1 MKATKAVLAFS
12 NGNGN
17 GECNVPKGRKFCFYT
32 SHMRARF
39 QFDLFLSSR
48 AKHSAEITL
57 SLLAYLWSFQFFLSL
72 CTTRVAWSRANKKT
86 FLRSPRSLLEVFLV
100 TSRAFSSARNTPKLN
115 NISRTDRLPQSCRK
129 WEMLNFFRDKKRRKI
144 SRRENLS
151 SRRRRLLIERVGLLL
166 VPRVPSRY
174 ACALT
179 RRDVDGN
186 GIGNSERRIYTSIN
200 VITRRRAARHDEPG
214 RV

>member
-1 MKATKAVLAFS
+1 
-12 NGNGN
+12 
-17 GECNVPKGRKFCFYT
+17 
-32 SHMRARF
+32 MRARF

-57 SLLAYLWSFQFFLSL
+57 SLLAYLWSFQFFL
-72 CTTRVAWSRANKKT
+72 RFAQRAWRDLARIKNFSTISTISSRGVSSNIKS
-86 FLRSPRSLLEVFLV
+86 FHERSKHS
-100 TSRAFSSARNTPKLN
+100 KLN
-115 NISRTDRLPQSCRK
+115 NISRTDRLPRSCRK
-129 WEMLNFFRDKKRRKI
+129 WEMLNFFEIKKKKKNKQKEKSLFASTTATDRTCRPVACPACP
-144 SRRENLS
+144 SVR
-151 SRRRRLLIERVGLLL
+151 
-166 VPRVPSRY
+166 SRY

-200 VITRRRAARHDEPG
+200 VITRRRAARHDESG